1 MDLELLPNNPLE
13 HVKLRRP
20 IIAQAVDRR
29 VVVNPAQAKAL
40 LTAVRATYPALE
52 AYFACLYYAAL
63 RPAEAR
69 HLASRTVYSLSPAG
83 VSLSCWGLPQPLAA
97 PGLTPARQT
106 RTAN

>member
-1 MDLELLPNNPLE
+1 VDLELLPNNPLE

-52 AYFACLYYAAL
+52 AYFACLFTTPPSVPPRRGIL
-63 RPAEAR
+63 
-69 HLASRTVYSLSPAG
+69 HQGLS
-83 VSLSCWGLPQPLAA
+83 
-97 PGLTPARQT
+97 TP
-106 RTAN
+106 